1 VSLIVQIITFLLFDF
16 YPTVA
21 CLFITRN
28 PLSLFSDAPDDAS
41 KSAVSLVNFNSSGL
55 FNSSKFSLFEL
66 CARMGQNE
74 GQFGALTGS
83 ALIFNTV
90 VGMGIWALPKVSEIM
105 KLKSLSRF

>member
-1 VSLIVQIITFLLFDF
+1 
-16 YPTVA
+16 
-21 CLFITRN
+21 
-28 PLSLFSDAPDDAS
+28 
-41 KSAVSLVNFNSSGL
+41 
-55 FNSSKFSLFEL
+55 
-66 CARMGQNE
+66 MGQNE